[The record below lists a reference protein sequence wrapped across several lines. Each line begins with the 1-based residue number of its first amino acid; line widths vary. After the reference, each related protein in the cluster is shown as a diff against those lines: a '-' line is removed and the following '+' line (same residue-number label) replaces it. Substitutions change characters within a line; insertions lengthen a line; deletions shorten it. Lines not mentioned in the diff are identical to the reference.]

1 MRISI
6 SKDNLKQG
14 ITGTAGLLAVL
25 VLWALLAQNY
35 HPLILPSP
43 RDTLM
48 ALADLHESGSLWLNI
63 GITLKRTLLGYCLAL
78 LGGFILA
85 LLLRSFTFWQ
95 ALTRPLI
102 TIIQV
107 IPPVIWL
114 LLAVIWFGIA
124 DDLTPVFLIFIVTF
138 PMTYVNMAA
147 SLDTIDP
154 KLVEMA
160 RVYRTPRKKIV
171 TQIYL
176 PSLIPQLVSNISVGI
191 SFAWKSTIFAE
202 YMGSTSG
209 VGYALSVANANLET
223 DKLFAWAMVLVCV
236 MLFCEYGIL
245 RPMERRVMRW
255 SA

>member
-6 SKDNLKQG
+6 SRNNLKQG
-14 ITGTAGLLAVL
+14 LTGTAGLLAVL
-25 VLWALLAQNY
+25 IFWGVLAQNY

-43 RDTLM
+43 QDTLT
-48 ALADLHESGSLWLNI
+48 ALVNLHESGTLWLNI
-63 GITLKRTLLGYCLAL
+63 GITLKRTVLGYFLAL
-78 LGGFILA
+78 LGGFFLA
-85 LLLRSFTFWQ
+85 LMLRSSELWQ

-138 PMTYVNMAA
+138 PMTVVNMSA
-147 SLDTIDP
+147 SLESIDT

-160 RVYRTPRKKIV
+160 RLYRIPQKKII

-176 PSLIPQLVSNISVGI
+176 PSLVPQLISNISVGV